1 MDKHKRYFWR
11 RILEGT
17 MGNETW
23 TGVKKSERPVRG
35 LLDKEDQIELAAM
48 ERFKVENDREK
59 KD

>member
-1 MDKHKRYFWR
+1 
-11 RILEGT
+11 